1 MKPTPLLLF
10 ALAAGAPAQVS
21 PNFALRNGD
30 RVVFYGD
37 SITDA
42 RQYTVFAEAYVRT
55 RFPDL
60 DARFVHSGW
69 GGDRVTGGGGGP
81 IDLRLDRDVF
91 AYRPTVITVMLG
103 MNDGGYRAYDPGL
116 ADIFAKGYA
125 HIVERLRRE
134 APGARITLIQPSPY
148 DDVTRPAGFPGG
160 YNAVLL
166 RYADAVADLAR
177 RQGAAIADL
186 NAPTVAMLQAANE
199 KDPTNAARLIPDRV
213 HPGAAGHL
221 VMAEA
226 LLKSWGA
233 PSLVSATQIDAA
245 SGRATIDGGRIGR
258 AAKRGDAVEWTS
270 TESALPF
277 PLDLSDPS
285 TALVLAS
292 SDFVSAL
299 DRQTVTVSGLDPTR
313 SYALSIDG
321 GTPVA
326 TLTGA
331 EWAVGTNLATLPTPM
346 LIQSRETLGLVRAR
360 TEVHQNRW
368 RNLQVPMS
376 GLTAGQKERDKA
388 LKALD
393 DYDRS
398 LDEAARGAAKP
409 KEHRFVLQPVSA

>member
-10 ALAAGAPAQVS
+10 ALVAGASAQVS
-21 PNFALRNGD
+21 PNFALRDGD

-60 DARFVHSGW
+60 DVRFVHSGW
-69 GGDRVTGGGGGP
+69 GGDRVSGGGGGP

-91 AYRPTVITVMLG
+91 AYRPTVVTVMLG
-103 MNDGGYRAYDPGL
+103 MNDGGYRAYDEGL
-116 ADIFAKGYA
+116 ADTFTKGYA
-125 HIVERLRRE
+125 HIVERLKRE

-148 DDVTRPAGFPGG
+148 DDVTRPVGFPGG

-166 RYADAVADLAR
+166 RYSDAVADLAR
-177 RQGAAIADL
+177 REGAAIADL

-226 LLKSWGA
+226 LLESWGA
-233 PSLVSATQIDAA
+233 PSMVSATQVDAA
-245 SGRATIDGGRIGR
+245 SGKATIDGGRIGR
-258 AAKRGDAVEWTS
+258 AAKRGETVEWAS
-270 TESALPF
+270 TESALPL
-277 PLDLSDPS
+277 PLDLSDPA

-292 SDFVSAL
+292 SDFVGTL
-299 DRQTVTVSGLDPTR
+299 DRQTVTVSGLDPAR
-313 SYALSIDG
+313 NYALSIDG

-326 TLTGA
+326 TLSGA
-331 EWAVGTNLATLPTPM
+331 DWAAGTNLATLPTPM
-346 LIQSRETLGLVRAR
+346 LIQSREVLGLVRAR
-360 TEVHQNRW
+360 TDVHQNRW

-376 GLTAGQKERDKA
+376 GRSAGEKERDKA

-393 DYDRS
+393 EYDRS
-398 LDEAARGAAKP
+398 LDEAARRAAKP
-409 KEHRFVLQPVSA
+409 KEHRFVLQPV